1 MASPIGE
8 SGLIGQSDDSVD
20 AVFIQGN
27 YAYIN
32 TGPMLTILDISDPLH
47 PAPVGS
53 TELPEPEGP
62 GFPRGFVSDI
72 YVVDGYAYVAAY
84 ESGLRIIDVSD
95 PTTPLEVGVY
105 QPPLQNWNDFP
116 LIRSP
121 DPPRYMFQ
129 EGARGVVVRREA
141 TGQTYTYVAAYAA
154 GLRVVDVS
162 DPTTPIE
169 VGICEY
175 ELPAAPTAVTVRDN
189 YAYVAAG
196 KGGLRVM
203 DISDPTAIVEIS
215 ASTTALNWSWDVVV
229 ADRDSSR
236 LAYLAEGN
244 CDGMWGCHGGLH
256 VVDVSSPDSP
266 TQIVPAST
274 SGGISLAI
282 ALAEDYAY
290 LTGWNA
296 LRAID
301 LSEPTRSVGRW
312 STQNTSIFIKD
323 VSLVDSYAYL
333 AAGREGLQI
342 LPISNL
348 STPSETKSGTGGPEH
363 SPWTT
368 HNSGDELDGQFSI
381 QYPADYELIHEVPSV
396 DGIWTTM
403 TNTASIVSRSPAF
416 ALSIQ
421 HNAIEA
427 GTSLAQFVDQNNQC
441 VEISAE
447 QGQPFTLGGQE
458 ALIFV
463 DTNCGPV
470 GSTEIY
476 TLHNDFG
483 YRVWVQSSAK
493 YEQIKEYIE
502 PILLTFKFTSM
513 EE

>member
-1 MASPIGE
+1 MAPPTEE
-8 SGLIGQSDDSVD
+8 SGSIGQSDDSVD
-20 AVFIQGN
+20 AVFIQAN
-27 YAYIN
+27 YAYLN
-32 TGPMLTILDISDPLH
+32 TGPTLTILDISDPLH
-47 PAPVGS
+47 PAQVGS

-62 GFPRGFVSDI
+62 GFPRAFVSDI
-72 YVVDGYAYVAAY
+72 YVADGYAYVAAY

-95 PTTPLEVGVY
+95 PTAPLEVGVY
-105 QPPLQNWNDFP
+105 QPPLRNWNDFP
-116 LIRSP
+116 SIPSP

-129 EGARGVVVRREA
+129 EGARGVIVRREA
-141 TGQTYTYVAAYAA
+141 TGQTYAYVAAYAA

-169 VGICEY
+169 VGIYEY

-196 KGGLRVM
+196 RGGLRVM
-203 DISDPTAIVEIS
+203 DISDPTAPVEVS
-215 ASTTALNWSWDVVV
+215 ASTTELNWSWDVEV
-229 ADRDSSR
+229 ADRASSR
-236 LAYLAEGN
+236 LAYLAEGH
-244 CDGMWGCHGGLH
+244 CDGMFGCHGGLR

-274 SGGISLAI
+274 PGGISLAI

-301 LSEPTRSVGRW
+301 LSEPTRSVGQW
-312 STQNTSIFIKD
+312 STQNTSTLIKD

-342 LPISNL
+342 LFISNV
-348 STPSETKSGTGGPEH
+348 STPSETKSGAEGPEH
-363 SPWTT
+363 SAWMTY
-368 HNSGDELDGQFSI
+368 NSGDELDGQFSI
-381 QYPADYELIHEVPSV
+381 QYPADYELIYEVPSV

-403 TNTASIVSRSPAF
+403 SNTASIVSRSPAF
-416 ALSIQ
+416 ALCIQ
-421 HNAIEA
+421 SNAIDA
-427 GTSLAQFVDQNNQC
+427 GTSLAQFVDQKSQC

-463 DTNCGPV
+463 DTNCGPA
-470 GSTEIY
+470 GNTEIY
-476 TLHNDFG
+476 TVHNDFG
-483 YRVWVQSSAK
+483 YRIWVQSSTK
-493 YEQIKEYIE
+493 YEQIREHIE
-502 PILLTFKFTSM
+502 PILSTFKFR
-513 EE
+513 